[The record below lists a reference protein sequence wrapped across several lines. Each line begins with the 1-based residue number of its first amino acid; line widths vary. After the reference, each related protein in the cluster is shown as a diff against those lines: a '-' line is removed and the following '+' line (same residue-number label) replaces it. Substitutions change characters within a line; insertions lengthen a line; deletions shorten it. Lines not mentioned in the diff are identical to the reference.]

1 MATTVELFNE
11 GEALK
16 DNGKYEE
23 AIAKFNEAL
32 EQDEAYA
39 LAHFA
44 LGVVC
49 GRVGKHED
57 AVCHAERAC
66 ELEPNEPFS
75 YTALS
80 VTYRNASQAAD
91 NAHDNQRFIH
101 LAEEAMARSHTVQ
114 QS

>member
-1 MATTVELFNE
+1 MA
-11 GEALK
+11 
-16 DNGKYEE
+16 
-23 AIAKFNEAL
+23 
-32 EQDEAYA
+32 
-39 LAHFA
+39 
-44 LGVVC
+44 C

-57 AVCHAERAC
+57 AERAC
-66 ELEPNEPFS
+66 ELEPNESFS

-114 QS
+114 LRLGVSCRCSVRLPVRDARQSNGGAINVRQKMVPKHLLGTVVF